1 MAFYMQS
8 GAGLDARRVF
18 ASIAVAVL
26 VSQSVFAV
34 EQQGIQAGPGYF
46 YPNAGLNVYYDDN
59 LLSQQD
65 NPIDSMVTVVSAS
78 GREEIYGDVSR
89 YALEAGLDKAWYH
102 ASADDNYLDGR
113 VFGEAAFFP
122 SSRVATSA
130 KGGYWRL
137 HEDRG
142 TTTLQGDLASAQ
154 DEPDIYD
161 LWAIEG
167 KFGYGLEEVGASK
180 FEVLAAFQDRE
191 YTNNRLL
198 TQFRDRDES
207 TLEATFKYMVMPA
220 TSLLLEGRYKDFDY
234 KRDEAQLD
242 SNELRLRA
250 GVTWEA
256 TAATT
261 GFAKIGWQ
269 EKRFDSDQR
278 KDGDKPAWD
287 VGIEWSPLSYSTFGL
302 ITQRKFD
309 ESTGT
314 GDFIDKLETRISW
327 RHAWREFVSSDVY
340 YSIGQDHYNGSSRE
354 DDVSGFGLS
363 VDYSMRAYLDWSLY
377 YNYQDRDSNVTGM
390 DYDRN
395 KFGVQARFAL

>member
-1 MAFYMQS
+1 V
-8 GAGLDARRVF
+8 GG
-18 ASIAVAVL
+18 VAVQPVL
-26 VSQSVFAV
+26 AA
-34 EQQGIQAGPGYF
+34 EPQGMQLGPGYF

-59 LLSQQD
+59 LLSQKD
-65 NPIDSMVTVVSAS
+65 DPIDSMVTVVSAS

-102 ASADDNYLDGR
+102 SSADDNYLDGR
-113 VFGEAAFFP
+113 VFGEAAFYP
-122 SSRVATSA
+122 SSRVSASA
-130 KGGYWRL
+130 KGGYWRE

-142 TTTLQGDLASAQ
+142 TTTLQGDLASLQ
-154 DEPDIYD
+154 ENPDTYD

-167 KFGYGLEEVGASK
+167 NVGYGLEEVGATK
-180 FEVLAAFQDRE
+180 FELMAAYQNRE

-198 TQFRDRDES
+198 TQFRDRDEA
-207 TLEATFKYMVMPA
+207 TLEATFKYMIMPA

-242 SNELRLRA
+242 SNEYRLRA

-269 EKRFDSDQR
+269 EKNFDSDLR
-278 KDGDKPAWD
+278 EDGDKPAWD
-287 VGIEWSPLSYSTFGL
+287 VGVEWSPLTYSTFGL
-302 ITQRKFD
+302 NTQRKFD
-309 ESTGT
+309 ESTGV
-314 GDFIDKLETRISW
+314 GDFIDRRETRISW
-327 RHAWREFVSSDVY
+327 RHAWRQYVSSNLY
-340 YSIGQDHYNGSSRE
+340 YSAGRDNYNGSSRE

-363 VDYSMRAYLDWSLY
+363 VDYAMRAYLDWSLY
-377 YNYQDRDSNVTGM
+377 YRYQDRDSNVPDL

-395 KFGVQARFAL
+395 QFGLQAKFAL